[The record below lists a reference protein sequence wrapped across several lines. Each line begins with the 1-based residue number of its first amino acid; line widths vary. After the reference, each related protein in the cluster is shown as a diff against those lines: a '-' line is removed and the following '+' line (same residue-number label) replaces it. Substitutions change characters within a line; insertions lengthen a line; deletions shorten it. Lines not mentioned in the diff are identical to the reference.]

1 MLWNARNGSVPI
13 DDTVMSFV
21 SFGYGEKPLVILPGL
36 SDGLMTVSGKALML
50 ANSYKRFFDKYTVY
64 MFSRKNKLPKEYSIR
79 EMAGDQARAM
89 QELGLRKASVLGVS
103 QGGMI
108 AQLLAADFP
117 ELVEKLVIAVSA
129 PRANEVVQECVRY
142 WITLAKQG
150 DHKKLMIDT
159 AEKSYSPEYLKK
171 FRKIYPIIGIVSKPS
186 DYNRFLTNANAIL
199 AFDAVCDLSKI
210 TCPTLIIGGE
220 ADRIVG
226 VEASYE
232 LKERIKDS
240 ELFIYKGLGH
250 AAYEEADDFYE
261 QVFRFLE
268 KEQQKT

>member
-13 DDTVMSFV
+13 DDTTMSFV
-21 SFGYGEKPLVILPGL
+21 SFGYGEKPLIILPGL

-79 EMAGDQARAM
+79 EMAEDQARAM
-89 QELGLRKASVLGVS
+89 QELGLQKASVLGVS
-103 QGGMI
+103 QGGMV
-108 AQLLAADFP
+108 AQLLTAYFP

-129 PRANEVVQECVRY
+129 PRANEVVQGCVRN
-142 WITLAKQG
+142 WISLAEQG

-171 FRKIYPIIGIVSKPS
+171 FRKIYPIIGTISKPS

-199 AFDAVCDLSKI
+199 SFDAVCDLSKI

-220 ADRIVG
+220 TDRIVG

-232 LKERIKDS
+232 LRERITNS

-250 AAYEEADDFYE
+250 AAYEEADDFNE

-268 KEQQKT
+268 EE